1 MLNPDWLAI
10 GLFVLGLA
18 LFFFIGRKLAAL
30 YLRKTD
36 LVEFGAIKSLVFF
49 IIGVVGVYII
59 IANPFSLLFIVPVL
73 FWFLITGRRGLW
85 KLLDSLFFLLGGLVV
100 YALVYFFGFVNL
112 RYGFVFLWMF
122 LNMFSTGTISFGAL
136 IASTAVLA
144 AGLALLVNPPSYR
157 RN

>member
-10 GLFVLGLA
+10 GLFVLGLV

-36 LVEFGAIKSLVFF
+36 LVEFGAIKSLALF
-49 IIGVVGVYII
+49 IIGVVGVYIL

-73 FWFLITGRRGLW
+73 FWFLITGRRGFG
-85 KLLDSLFFLLGGLVV
+85 KLLDILFFLLGGLLV
-100 YALVYFFGFVNL
+100 YALVYFFGFIIL

-144 AGLALLVNPPSYR
+144 AGLALLVNPPSNR